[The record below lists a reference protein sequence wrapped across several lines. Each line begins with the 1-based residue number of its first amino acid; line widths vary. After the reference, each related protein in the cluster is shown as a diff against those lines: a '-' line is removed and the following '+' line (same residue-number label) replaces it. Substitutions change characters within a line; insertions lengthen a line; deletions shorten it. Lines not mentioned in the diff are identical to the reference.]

1 MFRTLLG
8 MFLLSSLL
16 FSCTKGYDSHVSLFH
31 EDGRIKPKVCF
42 VSVFNPD
49 LIEDKHHISKKLP
62 YQVFESLAKK
72 NSFSITNIE
81 KLDSNILALAK
92 ASFNLFQSE
101 QKILQETFEGKEFI
115 VFTELIQYDL
125 HQKPLKNNFLDKI
138 TPSLE
143 LSMSMRVQVFDIR
156 NSKPV
161 VILQEIV
168 TQNHLISSLLHK
180 EFGSAPFLQKVS
192 FELSLMG
199 IAHSQFCKEVSK
211 QIQDYILL
219 AQNHS

>member
-1 MFRTLLG
+1 MLRLLLG
-8 MFLLSSLL
+8 IFLLSPLL
-16 FSCTKGYDSHVSLFH
+16 FSCNRASDNETSLFH
-31 EDGRIKPKVCF
+31 EDGRCKPKVCF

-49 LIEDKHHISKKLP
+49 LIEDADNISKKLP
-62 YQVFESLAKK
+62 YQVFQSLAKK
-72 NSFSITNIE
+72 NSLSLTNVE
-81 KLDSNILALAK
+81 TLDSNILALAK

-101 QKILQETFEGKEFI
+101 QKTLQETFQEKEFI

-143 LSMSMRVQVFDIR
+143 LSISMRVQVFDIR
-156 NSKPV
+156 QIKPN

-168 TQNHLISSLLHK
+168 TQNHLISSLPHK
-180 EFGSAPFLQKVS
+180 SLSKVPFMEKVS

-219 AQNHS
+219 SQNH